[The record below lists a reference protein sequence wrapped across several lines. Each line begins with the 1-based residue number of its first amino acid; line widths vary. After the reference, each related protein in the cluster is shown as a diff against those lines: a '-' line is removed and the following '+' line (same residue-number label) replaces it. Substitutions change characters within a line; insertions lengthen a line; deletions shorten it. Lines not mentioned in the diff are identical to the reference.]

1 MLYHY
6 SVTPTP
12 SQGITPPSVLFL
24 HPLGHRSPSGIASL
38 ALSFLKTGPCAF
50 LHPLLRALPD
60 HRIRLL
66 SERQLQFTLD
76 VDSSSATGPFFLS
89 IVLFEQNRL
98 EEAEQRAREA
108 LLRNPGLA
116 LAYLTLAD
124 VHGSKHEFAMQLCD
138 LSAYLKQA
146 PESGPDN
153 FERWFSRSCQ
163 KQRSRM
169 IRGLNAAAQAVA
181 VLPLPG
187 KKFLAL
193 VLNSGFVHR
202 SWTYLSL

>member
-1 MLYHY
+1 MLPGAYVFRMRSLWTANSLTSRNISSAPPARTLMLYHY

-116 LAYLTLAD
+116 L
-124 VHGSKHEFAMQLCD
+124 
-138 LSAYLKQA
+138 
-146 PESGPDN
+146 
-153 FERWFSRSCQ
+153 
-163 KQRSRM
+163 
-169 IRGLNAAAQAVA
+169 
-181 VLPLPG
+181 
-187 KKFLAL
+187 
-193 VLNSGFVHR
+193 
-202 SWTYLSL
+202 